1 MNMHFV
7 INQTRTHGNLI
18 EDGFLGVF
26 PRRTRVPTSH
36 HGTRVSRGTHARR
49 SPTRRQRRRGFL
61 YKNFVHSRAPPRVVD
76 DGTDDG
82 TDDDASDRSDQSVET
97 IGGART
103 RFGFLL
109 FRGLCARATDEPTR
123 KRDERERFPFEFVFV
138 RVASSVGS
146 SVRRPGF
153 GSDRSV
159 DRTETRSDRT
169 SPPPPP
175 GFVRVLLYARVVR
188 REHSNPWFD
197 GELNYDYMIIS
208 VFRRESE

>member
-49 SPTRRQRRRGFL
+49 SPTRRQRRRGF
-61 YKNFVHSRAPPRVVD
+61 FTRISFIRAHPR
-76 DGTDDG
+76 GWWT
-82 TDDDASDRSDQSVET
+82 T
-97 IGGART
+97 ART
-103 RFGFLL
+103 TGRTTTRPIDRINPSKQSAARERVSGSFFSGDS
-109 FRGLCARATDEPTR
+109 ARARWATR
-123 KRDERERFPFEFVFV
+123 RENATKESASRLNSFSSRV

-159 DRTETRSDRT
+159 DRTEETRSDRT

-175 GFVRVLLYARVVR
+175 GFVRVLLYLRARR
-188 REHSNPWFD
+188 PS
-197 GELNYDYMIIS
+197 
-208 VFRRESE
+208 

>member
-26 PRRTRVPTSH
+26 PRRTRVPPSH

-76 DGTDDG
+76 DGADDG
-82 TDDDASDRSDQSVET
+82 TDDDDASDRSDHQSVET

-109 FRGLCARATDEPTR
+109 FRGLCARAMGDATR
-123 KRDERERFPFEFVFV
+123 KRDERERFTVEFVFV
-138 RVASSVGS
+138 A
-146 SVRRPGF
+146 
-153 GSDRSV
+153 RS
-159 DRTETRSDRT
+159 R
-169 SPPPPP
+169 
-175 GFVRVLLYARVVR
+175 RVVR
-188 REHSNPWFD
+188 RFVRPTTGVRIRSIGRSD
-197 GELNYDYMIIS
+197 GRSSIRSDVPAATARFCARLTLRA
-208 VFRRESE
+208 RRPS

>member
-1 MNMHFV
+1 MG
-7 INQTRTHGNLI
+7 ISSRTDFWASSRAALASRRHITERASL
-18 EDGFLGVF
+18 EV
-26 PRRTRVPTSH
+26 RTRDDH
-36 HGTRVSRGTHARR
+36 RR
-49 SPTRRQRRRGFL
+49 
-61 YKNFVHSRAPPRVVD
+61 
-76 DGTDDG
+76 
-82 TDDDASDRSDQSVET
+82 DASDDAVFCTRISFIRAHPRGWWT
-97 IGGART
+97 TART
-103 RFGFLL
+103 TGRTTTTRPIDRIINPSKQSAARERVSGSFFSGDS
-109 FRGLCARATDEPTR
+109 ARARWATR
-123 KRDERERFPFEFVFV
+123 RENATKESASRSNSFSSRV

-159 DRTETRSDRT
+159 DRTEEARSDRT